1 MRVGDTNHQ
10 RDFAIQRSHRC
21 ITYVPRGELVV
32 FGADSKDWRAD
43 VGHSD
48 RFVTDMIMPFGQIV
62 VQDQFSQIF
71 GMHSGVQAWTVYC
84 ESTTSDEVLT
94 PLMYHQRVAVRLTQ
108 TFLKG

>member
-1 MRVGDTNHQ
+1 VRVGDTNHQ
-10 RDFAIQRSHRC
+10 RDFAIQRSHRY
-21 ITYVPRGELVV
+21 ITYVPRGDVVV

-48 RFVTDMIMPFGQIV
+48 RCVTGMIMPFGQIV

-71 GMHSGVQAWTVYC
+71 GMHSGVQAWTVHC
-84 ESTTSDEVLT
+84 ELMTSDEVLT
-94 PLMYHQRVAVRLTQ
+94 PLMYHQRVSVRLTQ